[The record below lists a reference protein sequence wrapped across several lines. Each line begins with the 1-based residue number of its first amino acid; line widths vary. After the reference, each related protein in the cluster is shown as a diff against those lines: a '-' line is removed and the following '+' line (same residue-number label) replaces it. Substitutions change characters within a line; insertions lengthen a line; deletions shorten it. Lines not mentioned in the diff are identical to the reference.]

1 MYSRMELIGI
11 IAVPWTSQM
20 TNKKLDMNEK
30 RAFLEWHRNITRLA
44 QVSFGSIN
52 GFIEKNVDIGN
63 SK

>member
-30 RAFLEWHRNITRLA
+30 RAFLEWHRNITRCVMLA

-52 GFIEKNVDIGN
+52 GFIEK
-63 SK
+63 KC